1 MHLYSTDA
9 ASTLW
14 QWSPYCFN
22 DSRQFVLPPNN
33 ILTKSSLNLPG
44 ATVALIKKGARCSAL
59 LALHSACG
67 VWVEGSKWLSQA
79 QNLCKAEVQ
88 R

>member
-1 MHLYSTDA
+1 MYDAPAQWHLW
-9 ASTLW
+9 L
-14 QWSPYCFN
+14 WSPYCFL
-22 DSRQFVLPPNN
+22 SCWRCMLP
-33 ILTKSSLNLPG
+33 LDRFLARSSLNLPG

-79 QNLCKAEVQ
+79 HHLWKAEVQ

>member
-1 MHLYSTDA
+1 MI
-9 ASTLW
+9 
-14 QWSPYCFN
+14 P
-22 DSRQFVLPPNN
+22 RGN
-33 ILTKSSLNLPG
+33 ILTVLSLNLPG

-67 VWVEGSKWLSQA
+67 VRIEGSKWLSQA